1 MVSAEQPDALQRPQT
16 VATGDPMPLG
26 LVAFAL
32 STFAVGTIL
41 AGWWADPGAQL
52 ALALPVF
59 TAFGGV
65 TQFVAAMWSFGRG
78 QTIGATFFGT
88 FGALWGAVGMY
99 QLPAI
104 RTAAA
109 AVVGEGIA
117 TTALGPF
124 GVALACLCFVALF
137 VAFAS
142 LSWNMGLSAT
152 AFALALAL
160 LCLAW
165 AAFAQGNTLLE
176 AIAGWAGMTSG
187 ALGFA
192 TAAMLC
198 IGGGASRY
206 LQTGQPWRWPAGG
219 RARRDDSPLRRGGHR
234 HPSGTS

>member
-1 MVSAEQPDALQRPQT
+1 VSAEHVDALESQRA
-16 VATGDPMPLG
+16 VASGDPMPLG

-32 STFAVGTIL
+32 STFAMGTIL

-59 TAFGGV
+59 TVFGGV

-78 QTIGATFFGT
+78 QTISATFFGT

-104 RTAAA
+104 RSAAA

-124 GVALACLCFVALF
+124 GVALGCLSFVALF
-137 VAFAS
+137 VAAAS
-142 LSWNMGLSAT
+142 FSWNTGLSVT
-152 AFALALAL
+152 AFTLALAL
-160 LCLAW
+160 ICLAW
-165 AAFAQGNTLLE
+165 ASFAQGNTLLE

-187 ALGFA
+187 AIGFA

-198 IGGGASRY
+198 IGGGASRF
-206 LQTGQPWRWPAGG
+206 LRAGRPWRLPLLARDG
-219 RARRDDSPLRRGGHR
+219 RDSPLRRRGHR
-234 HPSGTS
+234 HPSGTG

>member
-1 MVSAEQPDALQRPQT
+1 MSAEKPDALQTPHT

-32 STFAVGTIL
+32 STFTMGTIL

-65 TQFVAAMWSFGRG
+65 TQFVAAMWSLGRG
-78 QTIGATFFGT
+78 QTISATFFGT
-88 FGALWGAVGMY
+88 FGALWGAVAMY

-124 GVALACLCFVALF
+124 GVALGCLCFVAL
-137 VAFAS
+137 VVGFAS
-142 LSWNMGLSAT
+142 LSWNAGLSAT

-160 LCLAW
+160 LLLTW
-165 AAFAQGNTLLE
+165 ASFAQGNTLLE
-176 AIAGWAGMTSG
+176 AIAGWAGMMSG

-192 TAAMLC
+192 TAAVSC
-198 IGGGASRY
+198 AGGGASRD
-206 LQTGQPWRWPAGG
+206 LQTGRSWRLPLWTRGG
-219 RARRDDSPLRRGGHR
+219 GGHFRLRRGGHR
-234 HPSGTS
+234 HPSGTG

>member
-1 MVSAEQPDALQRPQT
+1 MPAEKPDAPQTLQT

-32 STFAVGTIL
+32 STFALGTIL

-52 ALALPVF
+52 ALALPIF

-78 QTIGATFFGT
+78 QTIAATFFGT

-104 RTAAA
+104 RAAAA

-124 GVALACLCFVALF
+124 GVALGCLCFVALF

-142 LSWNMGLSAT
+142 LSWNTGLSAT

-165 AAFAQGNTLLE
+165 ASFAQGNTLLE
-176 AIAGWAGMTSG
+176 AIAGWAGMASG

-206 LQTGQPWRWPAGG
+206 LQTGRRWPWRSWPRPG
-219 RARRDDSPLRRGGHR
+219 RDDSALRRGGRR

>member
-1 MVSAEQPDALQRPQT
+1 MSAENLDARESQRT
-16 VATGDPMPLG
+16 VSSGDPMPLG

-32 STFAVGTIL
+32 STFAMGTIL

-65 TQFVAAMWSFGRG
+65 TQFVAAMWSLGRG
-78 QTIGATFFGT
+78 QTISATFFGT
-88 FGALWGAVGMY
+88 FGALWGAVGLY

-104 RTAAA
+104 RSAAA

-124 GVALACLCFVALF
+124 GVALGCLSFVALF
-137 VAFAS
+137 VAVAS
-142 LSWNMGLSAT
+142 VSWNTGLSVT
-152 AFALALAL
+152 AFTLALAL

-165 AAFAQGNTLLE
+165 ASFAQGNTLLE

-187 ALGFA
+187 AIGFA

-198 IGGGASRY
+198 IGGGASR
-206 LQTGQPWRWPAGG
+206 LVRAGRPWRLPLWG
-219 RARRDDSPLRRGGHR
+219 RDGRDSPLRRRGHR
-234 HPSGTS
+234 RPSGTG

>member
-1 MVSAEQPDALQRPQT
+1 MSAENPDSLQTPQT
-16 VATGDPMPLG
+16 VAIGDPMPLG

-32 STFAVGTIL
+32 STFAMGTIL

-65 TQFVAAMWSFGRG
+65 TQFVAAMWSLGRG
-78 QTIGATFFGT
+78 QTISATFFGT

-124 GVALACLCFVALF
+124 GVALGCLCFVALF
-137 VAFAS
+137 VGFAS
-142 LSWNMGLSAT
+142 LSWNAGLSAT

-160 LCLAW
+160 FLLTW
-165 AAFAQGNTLLE
+165 ASFAQGNTLLE

-192 TAAMLC
+192 TAALLC
-198 IGGGASRY
+198 VGGGASRY
-206 LQTGQPWRWPAGG
+206 LHSGRPWRLGLW
-219 RARRDDSPLRRGGHR
+219 ARDSGDDSRLRRGGHR
-234 HPSGTS
+234 HPSGTG

>member
-1 MVSAEQPDALQRPQT
+1 MSAENVDALESQRA
-16 VATGDPMPLG
+16 VASGDPMPLG

-32 STFAVGTIL
+32 STFAMGTIL

-78 QTIGATFFGT
+78 QTISATFFGT

-104 RTAAA
+104 RSAAA

-124 GVALACLCFVALF
+124 GVALGCLSFVALF
-137 VAFAS
+137 VAAAS
-142 LSWNMGLSAT
+142 FSWNTGLSVT
-152 AFALALAL
+152 AFTLALAL
-160 LCLAW
+160 TCLAW
-165 AAFAQGNTLLE
+165 ASFAHGNTLLE

-187 ALGFA
+187 AIGFA
-192 TAAMLC
+192 TAAMMC
-198 IGGGASRY
+198 IGGGASRF
-206 LQTGQPWRWPAGG
+206 LCAGRPWRLPLLARDG
-219 RARRDDSPLRRGGHR
+219 RDSPLRRRGHR
-234 HPSGTS
+234 HPSGTG